1 MAMLILGDGVIGS
14 EFARQT
20 GWEHV
25 SRRKD
30 GFDFTNIQ
38 HVKSALVESHHG
50 VAFSKRTDT
59 VINCVGCVDTF
70 GAKEKH
76 WDINYRYVCDL
87 TDACNDLGIKLV
99 HISADYVHHNS
110 KPNAG
115 RDDIPIHGDNWYS
128 YTKLL
133 ADAYVQLRSHKYLIL
148 RGGGM
153 KARPFP
159 YEGAFADQIGNFD
172 YVDNVVKAF
181 VKLIEDDAVGLWQ
194 VGRKAHTVYDLA
206 VETRDVTAIPT
217 IERCPKNVTMELDIC
232 LP

>member
-1 MAMLILGDGVIGS
+1 
-14 EFARQT
+14 
-20 GWEHV
+20 
-25 SRRKD
+25 
-30 GFDFTNIQ
+30 
-38 HVKSALVESHHG
+38 
-50 VAFSKRTDT
+50 
-59 VINCVGCVDTF
+59 
-70 GAKEKH
+70 
-76 WDINYRYVCDL
+76 
-87 TDACNDLGIKLV
+87 
-99 HISADYVHHNS
+99 
-110 KPNAG
+110 
-115 RDDIPIHGDNWYS
+115 
-128 YTKLL
+128 
-133 ADAYVQLRSHKYLIL
+133 
-148 RGGGM
+148 M